1 MNSYKIINK
10 QKKLRNPTK
19 KNLKKSNKK
28 PFFAKR
34 VFVNKNN
41 YEAELRKTMTLM
53 SQKRK
58 PSETYNQHKQKHE
71 EKWHVTQENH

>member
-1 MNSYKIINK
+1 
-10 QKKLRNPTK
+10 
-19 KNLKKSNKK
+19 
-28 PFFAKR
+28 
-34 VFVNKNN
+34 
-41 YEAELRKTMTLM
+41 M